1 VKRKWLTTNGMQYNW
16 GTICASIELE
26 MSEYCLQA
34 AHCLG
39 IILWL
44 ENMSDNVEQYDWIW
58 CVKTMW
64 KHNAMTCH
72 KLWIKI
78 KGDSATQMDY

>member
-44 ENMSDNVEQYDWIW
+44 GNMSTIEYDVWKQCESTMLWLAINNEQ
-58 CVKTMW
+58 K
-64 KHNAMTCH
+64 
-72 KLWIKI
+72 
-78 KGDSATQMDY
+78 